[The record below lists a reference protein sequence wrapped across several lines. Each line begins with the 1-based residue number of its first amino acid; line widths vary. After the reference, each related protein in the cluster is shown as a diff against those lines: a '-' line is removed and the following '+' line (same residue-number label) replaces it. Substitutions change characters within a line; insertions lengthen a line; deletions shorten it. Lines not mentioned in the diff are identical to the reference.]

1 MYSKSKLFFIASLW
15 LVIIPSTI
23 AQQFTLEATV
33 DYQIRAIL
41 DIDGDGICEYIAHNN
56 GVYDGA
62 THILKF
68 QLPSASDIHWE
79 APIQAQNPY
88 SFFPHIDYNSD
99 GIRDLIIYVFSPTL
113 ALVIYDVSTNSNLF
127 EFQMPSQQNYL
138 VFQDLIDI
146 DGDGELEIIIF
157 TSGASYKTYIYST
170 GVQITSIQNDERQQ
184 PNYFGLKQNFPNPFN
199 PNTTIRYSI
208 SSPEQVSIK
217 IYDISGQLIKEI
229 NKEHYQAGEFEVVW
243 DGKNNFGEK
252 VSSGSYFY
260 QLVIGNHSEAKKMIL
275 LK

>member
-1 MYSKSKLFFIASLW
+1 MYSRLKMFFIISFW
-15 LVIIPSTI
+15 LSIIPSIT

-33 DYQIRAIL
+33 DNQIRAIL
-41 DIDGDGICEYIAHNN
+41 DIDGDGICEYITANN
-56 GVYDGA
+56 EVYDGA
-62 THILKF
+62 THLLKYTI
-68 QLPSASDIHWE
+68 PSGDVEWNDPAK
-79 APIQAQNPY
+79 AQNPY
-88 SFFPHIDYNSD
+88 SHFPHIDYNSD
-99 GIRDLIIYVFSPTL
+99 GIRDLMMYIYSPTE

-127 EFQMPSQQNYL
+127 EFQMPSGQNYL
-138 VFQDLIDI
+138 SFQDLIDI

-157 TSGASYKTYIYST
+157 TSGENFKTYIYST
-170 GVQITSIQNDERQQ
+170 GVQFTSIQNDERQQ
-184 PNYFGLKQNFPNPFN
+184 PSYFGLKQNFPNPFN
-199 PNTTIRYSI
+199 PNTKIRYSI
-208 SSPEQVSIK
+208 SSPGQVSIK

-243 DGKNNFGEK
+243 EGKNNFGEK